1 MTWSATVFRGAL
13 LALTALA
20 LSACVPAGQ
29 SQADEEKEP
38 YFMAGKKRISTLDY
52 SGAMEC
58 FEKAL
63 EVNPRSGAAHFELAC
78 LFDTNESDPAAAIYH
93 YQSYLRLRPDAGNS
107 YVVKQ
112 RIAACKDRLAQEVKL
127 GPLTEKQQR
136 ELEQL
141 SEENKR
147 LNAEVKRLNE
157 DLEKWRAY
165 AARLA
170 GTGNPAGAPM
180 PATSP
185 RASVGGSSSNS
196 VLLATL
202 SRGGESA
209 TPSVKTH
216 TVKPGDTPTSIAR
229 KYGLKVESL
238 LAANPKVD
246 ARRLRVGQPLV
257 IPVP

>member
-1 MTWSATVFRGAL
+1 MFRGAL

-29 SQADEEKEP
+29 SQADEEREP
-38 YFMAGKKRISTLDY
+38 YFMAGKKRNSTLDY

-93 YQSYLRLRPDAGNS
+93 YQSYLKLRPDAGNS

-141 SEENKR
+141 GEENKR

-165 AARLA
+165 AAQLA
-170 GTGNPAGAPM
+170 GTRNSAGAPT
-180 PATSP
+180 PAAPP
-185 RASVGGSSSNS
+185 RASAGGSTNS
-196 VLLATL
+196 VLLSTL
-202 SRGGESA
+202 SQGGESA
-209 TPSVKTH
+209 TPAVKTH
-216 TVKPGDTPTSIAR
+216 TIKPGDTPTSIAR
-229 KYGLKVESL
+229 KYGLKVEAL